1 MQTFISE
8 TIDDILL
15 KHSSFEDCVFV
26 LPSQRAGVFVKDT
39 FKNKTYDW
47 AVIKQIGYNF
57 ELEEDVPETHEE
69 LLDKLMEELVSQR
82 HRDNL
87 ALFKEWLEKRY

>member
-26 LPSQRAGVFVKDT
+26 LPSQRAGVFVKDLT
-39 FKNKTYDW
+39 NDRTKLGSCSGPITKILTNKMIRISKNPT
-47 AVIKQIGYNF
+47 
-57 ELEEDVPETHEE
+57 
-69 LLDKLMEELVSQR
+69 
-82 HRDNL
+82 
-87 ALFKEWLEKRY
+87 